1 MKTFKEFDNIK
12 YHGSGAARGKWKT
25 KQKKIAW
32 MKQMS
37 AKVGKLGGHEGKID
51 WDTATHLFNQGKNVD
66 DVAKIIVKHQTE
78 DLNEIKSILN
88 YKGDGKKFSSVML
101 AKLKAEYAKI
111 EKIDPSGPGYKKMKA
126 VMAKMSQEQLQ
137 QIVDAKIK
145 FLQYTAA
152 DLLKK

>member
-1 MKTFKEFDNIK
+1 MKTFKEFDN
-12 YHGSGAARGKWKT
+12 
-25 KQKKIAW
+25 
-32 MKQMS
+32 
-37 AKVGKLGGHEGKID
+37 
-51 WDTATHLFNQGKNVD
+51 
-66 DVAKIIVKHQTE
+66 HQTE

-88 YKGDGKKFSSVML
+88 YKGNGEKFSSTML

-111 EKIDPSGPGYKKMKA
+111 EKINPAGPGYKKMKA
-126 VMAKMSQEQLQ
+126 IMAKMSQEQLQ